1 MKKICVV
8 TGTRAEYGQL
18 RLLIQGI
25 EQSKHLKLC
34 LIATGAHLSNKFG
47 LTYKDIEADGLNIN
61 HKIKILSDSDTSES
75 IAKSMGRLMIKLAD
89 VFKEEKPNLV
99 LILGD
104 RYEIFVAA
112 SSAMIARIPIAHI
125 HGGEK
130 TEGAIDDAIRHSITK
145 MSHFHFVA
153 HNEYRKRVIQ
163 LGEDPKK
170 ILTVGGLGV
179 DCIKKIQ
186 FLDIQELQ
194 KSLSFTFGE
203 KNLLVTFHP
212 VTLEKGST
220 RIQMKE
226 LLSALS
232 ELKKTHIIFTMPN
245 ADPENEVIISMLKEF
260 VNQYKN
266 SKLFSSLGQL
276 RYLSTILHVDCVIGN
291 SSSGLC
297 EVPSF
302 KKPTINIGNRQKGRI
317 KAGSVIDCDPNRV
330 EILKAIKKSYSDNF
344 MKKLK
349 YTKNPYGDGD
359 ASKKILKYL
368 EMQEFIGSL
377 NKSFIDI

>member
-1 MKKICVV
+1 VKKICVV

-34 LIATGAHLSNKFG
+34 LIATGSHLSNKFG

-344 MKKLK
+344 MEKLK
-349 YTKNPYGDGD
+349 YTKNPYGSGD

-368 EMQEFIGSL
+368 EMQEFIGGL

>member
-34 LIATGAHLSNKFG
+34 LIATGSHLSNKFG

-344 MKKLK
+344 MEKLK
-349 YTKNPYGDGD
+349 YTKNPYGSGD

-368 EMQEFIGSL
+368 EMQEFIGGL

>member
-34 LIATGAHLSNKFG
+34 LIATGSHLSNKFG

-349 YTKNPYGDGD
+349 YTKNPYGSGD

>member
-34 LIATGAHLSNKFG
+34 LIATGSHLSNKFG

-368 EMQEFIGSL
+368 EMQEFIGGL

>member
-34 LIATGAHLSNKFG
+34 LIATGSHLSNKFG

-266 SKLFSSLGQL
+266 SNLFSSLGQL

-349 YTKNPYGDGD
+349 YTKNPYGSGD

>member
-1 MKKICVV
+1 VKKICVV

-34 LIATGAHLSNKFG
+34 LIATGSHLSNKFG

-368 EMQEFIGSL
+368 EMQEFIGGL

>member
-18 RLLIQGI
+18 RFLIQGI

-34 LIATGAHLSNKFG
+34 LIATGSHLSNKFG

-61 HKIKILSDSDTSES
+61 YKIKILGDSDTSES

-179 DCIKKIQ
+179 DCIKNIQ

-220 RIQMKE
+220 LIQMKE

-330 EILKAIKKSYSDNF
+330 EILKAIKKSYSVNF

-349 YTKNPYGDGD
+349 YTKNPYGSGD

-368 EMQEFIGSL
+368 EMQEFVGSL

>member
-34 LIATGAHLSNKFG
+34 LIATGSHLSNKFG

>member
-34 LIATGAHLSNKFG
+34 LIATGSHLSNKFG

-349 YTKNPYGDGD
+349 YTKNPYGSGD

-368 EMQEFIGSL
+368 EMQEFIGGL

>member
-34 LIATGAHLSNKFG
+34 LIATGSHLSNKFG

-344 MKKLK
+344 MEKLK
-349 YTKNPYGDGD
+349 YTKNPYGSGD